1 MSIARYNTAMNDFL
15 PISFGNLVER
25 FFNES
30 VSRSGGAS
38 YAFVPKVD
46 IIENETAF
54 EIHLAVPGVS
64 KEDFKI
70 DLKDHHL
77 TISGE
82 RRLGTEKSENNFK
95 LVESQ
100 YGSFRRS
107 FALPENV
114 DGEKINAS
122 YKDGI
127 LALVVPKDEKKLL
140 KTTIKVA

>member
-82 RRLGTEKSENNFK
+82 RRLGTEKSENHFK
-95 LVESQ
+95 LMESQ
-100 YGSFRRS
+100 YGTFRRS

-114 DGEKINAS
+114 DGDKINAS

>member
-30 VSRSGGAS
+30 VSRSGGAA

-46 IIENETAF
+46 IIEHETAF

-82 RRLGTEKSENNFK
+82 RKFGTEKSENNFK
-95 LVESQ
+95 SIETQ
-100 YGSFRRS
+100 YGTFRRS